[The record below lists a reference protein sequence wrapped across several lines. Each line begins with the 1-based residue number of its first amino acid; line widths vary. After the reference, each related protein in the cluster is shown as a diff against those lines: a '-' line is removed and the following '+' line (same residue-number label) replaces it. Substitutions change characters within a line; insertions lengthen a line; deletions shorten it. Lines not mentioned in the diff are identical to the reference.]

1 MFWKK
6 SPCAVLATLMVIHL
20 LAQVDR
26 NILLGFAPQITGE
39 LAINNAQYGFLVGA
53 VWVLSYGVMAVFLG
67 ALADRHSRP
76 RVIGAGML
84 VWSACTVA
92 SGYVQSFEQMV
103 AARFLV
109 ATGEAALVP
118 AATALLMELFSEKR
132 RGTAMGLFYLGIPL
146 GIGCSFLLAGTLG
159 ATHGWRTTFHVLG
172 IAGVIIGLPLLL
184 MGDKRS
190 SNTVQERGASLGTQM
205 AAVLGELRGNRVVR
219 YTVAGFVLAHLV
231 YPGISFAQLWIA
243 RERGMD
249 PATIAMTM
257 GVMQIIF
264 GSLGALAGGIL
275 SDRLA
280 PRFKGGHASV
290 LVLLML
296 VSAPFMIAYRLVPT
310 DSPLFYVGMA
320 VGIFMLMSL
329 YGSATTAIQ
338 GAVPV
343 GMRSTVMG
351 YSMLLLNVFSVAL
364 GTFVVGWISDAL
376 AAAGVGSPLTHVL
389 LVCDILALVLGG
401 LFFLV
406 AARAKRESLC
416 SLPAMGLKV

>member
-84 VWSACTVA
+84 VWSVCTVA
-92 SGYVQSFEQMV
+92 SGLVQNFEQMV

-118 AATALLMELFSEKR
+118 AATALLMELFSQKH
-132 RGTAMGLFYLGIPL
+132 RGTAVGLFYLGIPL

-159 ATHGWRTTFHVLG
+159 AAHGWRTTFYVLG
-172 IAGVIIGLPLLL
+172 VTGVVIGLPLMLL
-184 MGDKRS
+184 GDKRS
-190 SNTVQERGASLGTQM
+190 HDTQQEPGAPLKSQL
-205 AAVLGELRGNRVVR
+205 AAVLGELRSNRVVR
-219 YTVAGFVLAHLV
+219 YTVSGFVLAHLV
-231 YPGISFAQLWIA
+231 YPGISFAQLWMT

-249 PATIAMTM
+249 PATIAMTL
-257 GVMQIIF
+257 GAMQIVF

-290 LVLLML
+290 LALLML
-296 VSAPFMIAYRLVPT
+296 LCAPCMIAYRLVPT

-343 GMRSTVMG
+343 RMRSTVMG
-351 YSMLLLNVFSVAL
+351 FSMLLLNLISVAL
-364 GTFVVGWISDAL
+364 GTFIVGWISDAL
-376 AAAGVGSPLTHVL
+376 TAAGVDSPLTHVL
-389 LVCDILALVLGG
+389 LVSDILALVLGG
-401 LFFLV
+401 FFFVL
-406 AARAKRESLC
+406 AARVKRESAC
-416 SLPAMGLKV
+416 AMPAMGMKV

>member
-84 VWSACTVA
+84 VWSACTIA
-92 SGYVQSFEQMV
+92 SGYVQNFEQVV

-159 ATHGWRTTFHVLG
+159 AAHGWRTTFHFLG
-172 IAGVIIGLPLLL
+172 LAGIVIGLPLML
-184 MGDKRS
+184 MSDKRS
-190 SNTVQERGASLGTQM
+190 SHAVQERGASLTTQM
-205 AAVLGELRGNRVVR
+205 AAVFAELRNNRVVR

-249 PATIAMTM
+249 PATIATTM
-257 GVMQIIF
+257 GVMQIVF
-264 GSLGALAGGIL
+264 GSLGALAGGVL

-280 PRFKGGHASV
+280 PRFKGGPASV
-290 LVLLML
+290 LVLLVL
-296 VSAPFMIAYRLVPT
+296 VSAPFMIAYRLVPA

-329 YGSATTAIQ
+329 YGCATTAIQ

-343 GMRSTVMG
+343 RMRSTVMG
-351 YSMLLLNVFSVAL
+351 CSMLLLNLFSVAL
-364 GTFVVGWISDAL
+364 GTFVVGWISDVL
-376 AAAGVGSPLTHVL
+376 TTAGVASPLSRVL
-389 LVCDILALVLGG
+389 LVSDILALLLGG
-401 LFFLV
+401 LFFYV
-406 AARAKRESLC
+406 AARIKRESTRA
-416 SLPAMGLKV
+416 LPAMGIKV

>member
-26 NILLGFAPQITGE
+26 NILLGFAPQITSE

-92 SGYVQSFEQMV
+92 SGFVQNFEQMV
-103 AARFLV
+103 VARFLV

-132 RGTAMGLFYLGIPL
+132 RGTAVGLFYLGIPL

-159 ATHGWRTTFHVLG
+159 AAHGWRTTFYVLG
-172 IAGVIIGLPLLL
+172 ICGVVIGLPLML
-184 MGDKRS
+184 MSDKRS
-190 SNTVQERGASLGTQM
+190 SDAVQERGAPLKTQL
-205 AAVLGELRGNRVVR
+205 AEVFGELRSNRVVR
-219 YTVAGFVLAHLV
+219 YTVIGFVLAHLV
-231 YPGISFAQLWIA
+231 YPGISFAQLWIV
-243 RERGMD
+243 REKGLD
-249 PATIAMTM
+249 PAHIAMTM
-257 GVMQIIF
+257 GVMQIVF

-290 LVLLML
+290 LMLLML
-296 VSAPFMIAYRLVPT
+296 VCAPFMIAYRLVPG

-343 GMRSTVMG
+343 RMRSTVMG
-351 YSMLLLNVFSVAL
+351 CSMLLLNLFSVAL
-364 GTFVVGWISDAL
+364 GTFFVGWISDAL
-376 AAAGVGSPLTHVL
+376 TVAGVASPLTHVL
-389 LVCDILALVLGG
+389 LVSDILALVLGG
-401 LFFLV
+401 FFFFM
-406 AARAKRESLC
+406 AARIKRESTC
-416 SLPAMGLKV
+416 AAPAMGIKV

>member
-92 SGYVQSFEQMV
+92 SGFVQNFEQMV

-132 RGTAMGLFYLGIPL
+132 RGTAVGLFYLGIPL

-159 ATHGWRTTFHVLG
+159 AIHGWRTTFYVLG
-172 IAGVIIGLPLLL
+172 VCGVVIGLPLML
-184 MGDKRS
+184 MSDKRS
-190 SNTVQERGASLGTQM
+190 NNTVQERGAPLKSQLS
-205 AAVLGELRGNRVVR
+205 AVLGELRDNRIVR
-219 YTVAGFVLAHLV
+219 YTVIGFVLAHLV
-231 YPGISFAQLWIA
+231 YPGLSFAQLWMT
-243 RERGMD
+243 REKGME
-249 PATIAMTM
+249 PATIAMTL
-257 GVMQIIF
+257 GAMQIVF
-264 GSLGALAGGIL
+264 GSLGALAGGVL

-296 VSAPFMIAYRLVPT
+296 VCAPFMIAYRLVPT

-343 GMRSTVMG
+343 RMRSTVMG
-351 YSMLLLNVFSVAL
+351 CSMLLLNLFSVAL
-364 GTFVVGWISDAL
+364 GTFVVGWISDVL
-376 AAAGVGSPLTHVL
+376 TTAGMDSPLTHVL
-389 LVCDILALVLGG
+389 LVSDILALVLGG
-401 LFFLV
+401 FFFYV
-406 AARAKRESLC
+406 AARIQRESTR
-416 SLPAMGLKV
+416 SLPAMGIKV

>member
-84 VWSACTVA
+84 VWSVCTVA
-92 SGYVQSFEQMV
+92 SGYVQNFEQMV

-132 RGTAMGLFYLGIPL
+132 RGTAVGLFYLGIPL

-159 ATHGWRTTFHVLG
+159 AAHGWRTTFHFLG
-172 IAGVIIGLPLLL
+172 IAGVIIGLPLML
-184 MGDKRS
+184 MNDKRS
-190 SNTVQERGASLGTQM
+190 TCMVQERGEPLAAQM
-205 AAVLGELRGNRVVR
+205 AAVFGELRSNSVVR
-219 YTVAGFVLAHLV
+219 YTVTGFVLAHLA
-231 YPGISFAQLWIA
+231 YPGISFAQLWMT
-243 RERGMD
+243 REKGLD
-249 PATIAMTM
+249 PASIAMTL
-257 GVMQIIF
+257 GAMQIVF

-280 PRFKGGHASV
+280 PRFKGGHGSV
-290 LVLLML
+290 LALLML
-296 VSAPFMIAYRLVPT
+296 VCAPFMIAYRLVPV
-310 DSPLFYVGMA
+310 DSPLFHVGMA

-343 GMRSTVMG
+343 RMRSTVMG
-351 YSMLLLNVFSVAL
+351 FSMLLLNLFSVAL

-376 AAAGVGSPLTHVL
+376 TAAGVDTPLTHVL
-389 LVCDILALVLGG
+389 LVSDILALVLGG
-401 LFFLV
+401 VFFYV
-406 AARAKRESLC
+406 AARIKRASAC
-416 SLPAMGLKV
+416 AMPTMGIKV

>member
-92 SGYVQSFEQMV
+92 SGFVQNFEQMV

-159 ATHGWRTTFHVLG
+159 ATHGWRTTFYFLG
-172 IAGVIIGLPLLL
+172 VAGLVIGLPLLL
-184 MGDKRS
+184 MRDKRS
-190 SNTVQERGASLGTQM
+190 DTTVQERGAPLKTQL
-205 AAVLGELRGNRVVR
+205 AAVLGELNGNRVVR

-257 GVMQIIF
+257 GVMQIVF
-264 GSLGALAGGIL
+264 GSLGALVGGIL

-329 YGSATTAIQ
+329 YGAATTAIQ

-343 GMRSTVMG
+343 RMRSTIMG
-351 YSMLLLNVFSVAL
+351 CSMLLLNLFSVAL
-364 GTFVVGWISDAL
+364 GTFVVGWISDSL
-376 AAAGVGSPLTHVL
+376 TKAGVDSPLTHVL
-389 LVCDILALVLGG
+389 LVSDILALVLGG
-401 LFFLV
+401 LFFYV
-406 AARAKRESLC
+406 AARIKREITRSM
-416 SLPAMGLKV
+416 PAMGIKV

>member
-92 SGYVQSFEQMV
+92 SGFVQNFEQMV

-132 RGTAMGLFYLGIPL
+132 RGTAVGLFYLGIPL

-159 ATHGWRTTFHVLG
+159 AAHGWRTTFYFLG
-172 IAGVIIGLPLLL
+172 VAGVVIGLPLML
-184 MGDKRS
+184 MSDKRS
-190 SNTVQERGASLGTQM
+190 NATVQERGAPLKAQM
-205 AAVLGELRGNRVVR
+205 AAVFGELRSNRVVR

-231 YPGISFAQLWIA
+231 YPGISFAQLWIT
-243 RERGMD
+243 REKGMD

-257 GVMQIIF
+257 GVMQIVF

-290 LVLLML
+290 LALLML
-296 VSAPFMIAYRLVPT
+296 VCAPFMIAYRFVPT

-343 GMRSTVMG
+343 RMRSTVMG
-351 YSMLLLNVFSVAL
+351 CSMLLLNLFSVAL

-376 AAAGVGSPLTHVL
+376 ATAGVAAPLTHVL
-389 LVCDILALVLGG
+389 LVSDILALVLGG
-401 LFFLV
+401 FFFVV
-406 AARAKRESLC
+406 AARVKRESTRA
-416 SLPAMGLKV
+416 LPAMGIKV

>member
-1 MFWKK
+1 
-6 SPCAVLATLMVIHL
+6 MVIHL

-84 VWSACTVA
+84 VWSACTIA
-92 SGYVQSFEQMV
+92 SGYVQNFEQMV

-159 ATHGWRTTFHVLG
+159 AAHGWRTTFHVLG
-172 IAGVIIGLPLLL
+172 IAGVVIGLPLIL

-190 SNTVQERGASLGTQM
+190 HSTTVQERGAPLKAQL
-205 AAVLGELRGNRVVR
+205 AAVLAEMRDNRVVR

-257 GVMQIIF
+257 GVMQIVF
-264 GSLGALAGGIL
+264 GSLGALAGGVL

-290 LVLLML
+290 LALLML
-296 VSAPFMIAYRLVPT
+296 LCAPFMIVYRLVPT

-343 GMRSTVMG
+343 RMRSTVMG
-351 YSMLLLNVFSVAL
+351 FSMLLLNLFSVAV

-376 AAAGVGSPLTHVL
+376 TTSGVASPLTHVL
-389 LVCDILALVLGG
+389 LVSDILALVLGG
-401 LFFLV
+401 AFFYM
-406 AARAKRESLC
+406 AARIQRESAR
-416 SLPAMGLKV
+416 SLPAMGIKV

>member
-84 VWSACTVA
+84 IWSVCTIA
-92 SGYVQSFEQMV
+92 SGYVQNFEQMV

-159 ATHGWRTTFHVLG
+159 AAHGWRTTFHFLG
-172 IAGVIIGLPLLL
+172 IAGVVIGLPL
-184 MGDKRS
+184 MFMSDKRS
-190 SNTVQERGASLGTQM
+190 NATVQERGAPLKTQM
-205 AAVLGELRGNRVVR
+205 AAVFAELRNNRVVR

-257 GVMQIIF
+257 GVMQIVF
-264 GSLGALAGGIL
+264 GSLGALAGGVL

-296 VSAPFMIAYRLVPT
+296 VCAPFMIAYRLVPT

-343 GMRSTVMG
+343 RMRSTVMG
-351 YSMLLLNVFSVAL
+351 CSMLLLNLFSVAL
-364 GTFVVGWISDAL
+364 GTFFVGWISDAL
-376 AAAGVGSPLTHVL
+376 TAAGVDSPLSHVL
-389 LVCDILALVLGG
+389 LVSDILALVLGG
-401 LFFLV
+401 FFFVV
-406 AARAKRESLC
+406 AARIKRESGC
-416 SLPAMGLKV
+416 ALPAMGMKV

>member
-84 VWSACTVA
+84 VWSVCTVA
-92 SGYVQSFEQMV
+92 SGFVQNFEQMV

-132 RGTAMGLFYLGIPL
+132 RGTAVGLFYLGIPL

-159 ATHGWRTTFHVLG
+159 AIHGWRTTFYVLG
-172 IAGVIIGLPLLL
+172 VCGVVIGLPLML
-184 MGDKRS
+184 MSDKRS
-190 SNTVQERGASLGTQM
+190 NNTVQERGAPLKAQLS
-205 AAVLGELRGNRVVR
+205 AVLGELRDNRMVR
-219 YTVAGFVLAHLV
+219 YTVIGFVLAHLV
-231 YPGISFAQLWIA
+231 YPGLSFAQLWMT
-243 RERGMD
+243 REKGME
-249 PATIAMTM
+249 PATIAMTL
-257 GVMQIIF
+257 GAMQIVF
-264 GSLGALAGGIL
+264 GSLGALAGGVL

-296 VSAPFMIAYRLVPT
+296 VCAPFMIAYRLVPT

-343 GMRSTVMG
+343 RMRSTVMG
-351 YSMLLLNVFSVAL
+351 CAMLLLNLFSVAL
-364 GTFVVGWISDAL
+364 GTFVVGWISDVL
-376 AAAGVGSPLTHVL
+376 TTAGMDSPLTHVL
-389 LVCDILALVLGG
+389 LVSDVLALVLGG
-401 LFFLV
+401 FFFYV
-406 AARAKRESLC
+406 AARIKRESTR
-416 SLPAMGLKV
+416 SLPAMGIKV

>member
-84 VWSACTVA
+84 VWSVCTVA
-92 SGYVQSFEQMV
+92 SGFVQNFEQMV

-132 RGTAMGLFYLGIPL
+132 RGTAVGLFYLGIPL

-159 ATHGWRTTFHVLG
+159 ALHGWRTTFYVLG
-172 IAGVIIGLPLLL
+172 VCGVVIGLPLML
-184 MGDKRS
+184 MSDKRS
-190 SNTVQERGASLGTQM
+190 NNTVQERGAPLKAQLS
-205 AAVLGELRGNRVVR
+205 AVLGELRENRIVR
-219 YTVAGFVLAHLV
+219 YTVIGFVLAHLV
-231 YPGISFAQLWIA
+231 YPGLSFAQLWMT
-243 RERGMD
+243 REKGME
-249 PATIAMTM
+249 PATIAMTL
-257 GVMQIIF
+257 GAMQIVF
-264 GSLGALAGGIL
+264 GSLGALAGGVL

-296 VSAPFMIAYRLVPT
+296 VCAPFMIAYRLVPT

-343 GMRSTVMG
+343 RMRSTVMG
-351 YSMLLLNVFSVAL
+351 CAMLLLNLFSVAL
-364 GTFVVGWISDAL
+364 GTFVVGWISDVL
-376 AAAGVGSPLTHVL
+376 TTAGMDSPLTHVL
-389 LVCDILALVLGG
+389 LVSDVLALVLGG
-401 LFFLV
+401 FFFYM
-406 AARAKRESLC
+406 AARIKRESTG
-416 SLPAMGLKV
+416 SLPAMGIKV

>member
-84 VWSACTVA
+84 VWSVCTVA
-92 SGYVQSFEQMV
+92 SGFVQNFEQMV
-103 AARFLV
+103 VARFLV

-132 RGTAMGLFYLGIPL
+132 RGTAVGLFYLGIPL

-159 ATHGWRTTFHVLG
+159 ALHGWRTTFYVLG
-172 IAGVIIGLPLLL
+172 VCGVVIGLPLML
-184 MGDKRS
+184 MSDKRS
-190 SNTVQERGASLGTQM
+190 NNTVQERGAPLKAQLS
-205 AAVLGELRGNRVVR
+205 AVLGELRENRIVR
-219 YTVAGFVLAHLV
+219 YTVIGFVLAHLV
-231 YPGISFAQLWIA
+231 YPGLSFAQLWMT
-243 RERGMD
+243 REKGME
-249 PATIAMTM
+249 PATIAMTL
-257 GVMQIIF
+257 GAMQIVF
-264 GSLGALAGGIL
+264 GSLGALAGGVL

-296 VSAPFMIAYRLVPT
+296 VCAPFMIAYRLVPT

-343 GMRSTVMG
+343 RMRSTVMG
-351 YSMLLLNVFSVAL
+351 CAMLLLNLFSVAL
-364 GTFVVGWISDAL
+364 GTFVVGWISDVL
-376 AAAGVGSPLTHVL
+376 TTAGMDSPLTHVL
-389 LVCDILALVLGG
+389 LVSDVLALVLGG
-401 LFFLV
+401 FFFYM
-406 AARAKRESLC
+406 AARIKRESTG
-416 SLPAMGLKV
+416 SLPAMGIKV

>member
-84 VWSACTVA
+84 VWSVCTVA
-92 SGYVQSFEQMV
+92 SGLVQNFEQMV

-132 RGTAMGLFYLGIPL
+132 RGTAVGLFYLGIPL

-159 ATHGWRTTFHVLG
+159 AAHGWRTTFYVLG
-172 IAGVIIGLPLLL
+172 VSGVVIGLPLMLL
-184 MGDKRS
+184 GDKRS
-190 SNTVQERGASLGTQM
+190 HDTRQERGAPLKSQL
-205 AAVLGELRGNRVVR
+205 AAVLAELRSNRVVR
-219 YTVAGFVLAHLV
+219 YTVTGFVLAHLV
-231 YPGISFAQLWIA
+231 YPGISFAQLWMT
-243 RERGMD
+243 RERGLD
-249 PATIAMTM
+249 AATIAMTL
-257 GVMQIIF
+257 GAMQIVF

-290 LVLLML
+290 LALLML
-296 VSAPFMIAYRLVPT
+296 LCAPFMIAYRLVPT

-343 GMRSTVMG
+343 RMRSTVMG
-351 YSMLLLNVFSVAL
+351 FSMLLLNLFSVAL

-376 AAAGVGSPLTHVL
+376 TTAGVDSPLTHVL
-389 LVCDILALVLGG
+389 LVSDILALLLGG
-401 LFFLV
+401 FFFVV
-406 AARAKRESLC
+406 AARVKRENAC
-416 SLPAMGLKV
+416 AMPAMGMKV

>member
-1 MFWKK
+1 
-6 SPCAVLATLMVIHL
+6 
-20 LAQVDR
+20 
-26 NILLGFAPQITGE
+26 
-39 LAINNAQYGFLVGA
+39 
-53 VWVLSYGVMAVFLG
+53 
-67 ALADRHSRP
+67 
-76 RVIGAGML
+76 
-84 VWSACTVA
+84 
-92 SGYVQSFEQMV
+92 MV

-159 ATHGWRTTFHVLG
+159 ASHGWRTTFYFLG
-172 IAGVIIGLPLLL
+172 VAGLVIGLPLLL
-184 MGDKRS
+184 MRDKRS
-190 SNTVQERGASLGTQM
+190 NTTVQERGAPLKAQL
-205 AAVLGELRGNRVVR
+205 AAVLGELNSNRVVR

-249 PATIAMTM
+249 PATIATTM
-257 GVMQIIF
+257 GIMQIVF

-290 LVLLML
+290 LMLLML
-296 VSAPFMIAYRLVPT
+296 ISAPFMIAYRLVPT

-329 YGSATTAIQ
+329 YGAATTAIQ

-343 GMRSTVMG
+343 RMRSTVMG
-351 YSMLLLNVFSVAL
+351 CSMLLLNLFSVAL
-364 GTFVVGWISDAL
+364 GTFVVGWISDSL
-376 AAAGVGSPLTHVL
+376 TNAGVDSPLTHVL
-389 LVCDILALVLGG
+389 LVSDILALVLGG
-401 LFFLV
+401 YFFYV
-406 AARAKRESLC
+406 AARIKRESTR
-416 SLPAMGLKV
+416 SVPAMGIKV

>member
-53 VWVLSYGVMAVFLG
+53 VWVLSYGVMAVVLG

-84 VWSACTVA
+84 VWSVCTIA
-92 SGYVQSFEQMV
+92 SGFVQNFEQMV
-103 AARFLV
+103 AARFMV

-118 AATALLMELFSEKR
+118 AATALLMELFSQKR

-159 ATHGWRTTFHVLG
+159 ATHGWRTTFYILG
-172 IAGVIIGLPLLL
+172 VAGIVIGLPLTL
-184 MGDKRS
+184 MGDRRS
-190 SNTVQERGASLGTQM
+190 HATVQERGAPLKAQL
-205 AAVLGELRGNRVVR
+205 AAVFGELRGNRVVR

-231 YPGISFAQLWIA
+231 YPGISFAQLWMT

-249 PATIAMTM
+249 PATIATTM
-257 GVMQIIF
+257 GAMQIVF

-290 LVLLML
+290 LALLVL
-296 VSAPFMIAYRLVPT
+296 VCAPFMIAFRLVPT

-320 VGIFMLMSL
+320 VGIFMVMSL

-338 GAVPV
+338 GAVPAR
-343 GMRSTVMG
+343 MRSTVMG
-351 YSMLLLNVFSVAL
+351 FSMLLLNLFSVAL
-364 GTFVVGWISDAL
+364 GTLIVGWISDSL
-376 AAAGVGSPLTHVL
+376 VTAGVAAPLTHVL
-389 LVCDILALVLGG
+389 LVSDMLALVMGG
-401 LFFLV
+401 CFFLL
-406 AARAKRESLC
+406 AARVKRESSR
-416 SLPAMGLKV
+416 SLPVMGMKV

>member
-39 LAINNAQYGFLVGA
+39 LGIN
-53 VWVLSYGVMAVFLG
+53 
-67 ALADRHSRP
+67 SRP

-84 VWSACTVA
+84 IWSACTIA
-92 SGYVQSFEQMV
+92 SGYVQNFEQMV
-103 AARFLV
+103 AARFMV

-159 ATHGWRTTFHVLG
+159 AAHGWRTTFHFLG
-172 IAGVIIGLPLLL
+172 IAGIVIGLPLML
-184 MGDKRS
+184 MGDKRIS
-190 SNTVQERGASLGTQM
+190 TTVQERGAPLQAQL
-205 AAVLGELRGNRVVR
+205 AAVFGELRSNRVVR

-249 PATIAMTM
+249 PATIATTM
-257 GVMQIIF
+257 GVMQIVF

-296 VSAPFMIAYRLVPT
+296 VCAPFMIAYRLVPT

-320 VGIFMLMSL
+320 VGIFMVMSL

-343 GMRSTVMG
+343 RMRSTVMG
-351 YSMLLLNVFSVAL
+351 CSMLLLNLLSVAL
-364 GTFVVGWISDAL
+364 GTFVVGWVSDVLTAT
-376 AAAGVGSPLTHVL
+376 GVASPLTHVL
-389 LVCDILALVLGG
+389 LVSDILALVLGG
-401 LFFLV
+401 FFFYV
-406 AARAKRESLC
+406 AARTKRDASR
-416 SLPAMGLKV
+416 SLPAMGIKV

>member
-92 SGYVQSFEQMV
+92 SGFVQNFEQMV

-132 RGTAMGLFYLGIPL
+132 RGTAVGLFYLGIPL

-159 ATHGWRTTFHVLG
+159 AIHGWRTTFYVLG
-172 IAGVIIGLPLLL
+172 VCGVVIGLPLML
-184 MGDKRS
+184 MSDKRS
-190 SNTVQERGASLGTQM
+190 NNTVQERGAPLKAQLS
-205 AAVLGELRGNRVVR
+205 AVLGELRDNRIVR
-219 YTVAGFVLAHLV
+219 YTVIGFVLAHLV
-231 YPGISFAQLWIA
+231 YPGLSFAQLWMT
-243 RERGMD
+243 REKGME
-249 PATIAMTM
+249 PATIAMTL
-257 GVMQIIF
+257 GAMQIVF
-264 GSLGALAGGIL
+264 GSLGALAGGVL

-296 VSAPFMIAYRLVPT
+296 VCAPFMIAYRLVPT

-343 GMRSTVMG
+343 RMRSTVMG
-351 YSMLLLNVFSVAL
+351 CSMLLLNLFSVAL
-364 GTFVVGWISDAL
+364 GTFVVGWISDVL
-376 AAAGVGSPLTHVL
+376 TTAGMDSPLTHVL
-389 LVCDILALVLGG
+389 LVSDIFALALGG
-401 LFFLV
+401 FFFYV
-406 AARAKRESLC
+406 AARIKRESTR
-416 SLPAMGLKV
+416 SLPAMGIKV

>member
-53 VWVLSYGVMAVFLG
+53 VWVLSYGVMAVVLG

-84 VWSACTVA
+84 IWSVCTIA
-92 SGYVQSFEQMV
+92 SGFVQNFEQMV
-103 AARFLV
+103 AARFMV

-118 AATALLMELFSEKR
+118 AATALLMELFSQKR

-159 ATHGWRTTFHVLG
+159 ATHGWRTTFYILG
-172 IAGVIIGLPLLL
+172 VAGIVIGLPLML
-184 MGDKRS
+184 MGDRRS
-190 SNTVQERGASLGTQM
+190 HNTVQERGAPLKAQLT
-205 AAVLGELRGNRVVR
+205 AVLGELRSNRVVR

-231 YPGISFAQLWIA
+231 YPGISFAQLWMT

-249 PATIAMTM
+249 PATIATTM
-257 GVMQIIF
+257 GAMQIVF

-290 LVLLML
+290 LALLVLLF
-296 VSAPFMIAYRLVPT
+296 APFMIAFRLVPT

-320 VGIFMLMSL
+320 VGIFMVMSL

-338 GAVPV
+338 GAVPAR
-343 GMRSTVMG
+343 MRSTVMG
-351 YSMLLLNVFSVAL
+351 FSMLLLNVFSVAL
-364 GTFVVGWISDAL
+364 GTLVVGWISDSL
-376 AAAGVGSPLTHVL
+376 ATAGVDSPLTPVL
-389 LVCDILALVLGG
+389 LVSDIVALVSGG
-401 LFFLV
+401 IFFYL
-406 AARAKRESLC
+406 AARIKRES
-416 SLPAMGLKV
+416 SHALPAMGIKV

>member
-92 SGYVQSFEQMV
+92 SGFVQNFEQMV
-103 AARFLV
+103 VARFLV

-132 RGTAMGLFYLGIPL
+132 RGTAVGLFYLGIPL

-159 ATHGWRTTFHVLG
+159 AAHGWRTTFYVLG
-172 IAGVIIGLPLLL
+172 VCGVVIGLPL
-184 MGDKRS
+184 MFMSDKRS
-190 SNTVQERGASLGTQM
+190 NDAVQERGAPLKTQL
-205 AAVLGELRGNRVVR
+205 AAVFDELRSNRVVR
-219 YTVAGFVLAHLV
+219 FTVIGFVLAHLV
-231 YPGISFAQLWIA
+231 YPGISFAQLWIV
-243 RERGMD
+243 REKGLD
-249 PATIAMTM
+249 PAHIAMTM
-257 GVMQIIF
+257 GVMQIVF

-290 LVLLML
+290 LMLLML
-296 VSAPFMIAYRLVPT
+296 VSAPFMIAYRLVPG

-343 GMRSTVMG
+343 RMRSTIMG
-351 YSMLLLNVFSVAL
+351 CSMLLLNLFSVAL
-364 GTFVVGWISDAL
+364 GTFFVGWISDAL
-376 AAAGVGSPLTHVL
+376 TVAGVASPLTHVL
-389 LVCDILALVLGG
+389 LVSDILALVLGG
-401 LFFLV
+401 FFFYM
-406 AARAKRESLC
+406 AARTKRESTRA
-416 SLPAMGLKV
+416 LPAMGIKV